1 MVQFNFSERTIKS
14 KVVYYGPPQSGKTTN
29 LEQIH
34 RLTDPEGANRL
45 ISLNT
50 AQDRTLF
57 FDLLPFSLGTV
68 SGYDFKVQLYTVPGQ
83 VQYNATRRVVLAG
96 ADAVVFVADSQKT
109 LAKENQ
115 TAFENMKVNLLANRL
130 VPEKVPLVLQYNK
143 RDLDQLVP
151 LAELDTALN
160 PWGRKTFPAVAFR
173 GEGVLETLVAVVQD
187 MLTSIAQKYSLK
199 EKGLDPAAV
208 PDIVAQAFEDLLR
221 NRPTPARPSPSAPPP
236 PSSPGSSPASGP
248 TSSRQEM
255 GMPPPWARS
264 EKGAAASSVAVAQ
277 APSTA
282 AAIVPTPASPAPAS
296 AAMPGSPGKVI
307 ISQPAGVEPA
317 YPGQAGSDASPV
329 SEELLHRAIRS
340 NVQLAEALGSFVR
353 EVQLGLA
360 TIVSHADQVATGG
373 GGPRAEVLVGG
384 IRREVTRLR
393 RLIQNLGDA
402 GAGAT
407 GGDSAKAP
415 PVSPS
420 RPVAGRSR
428 SGPHPSAASGAA
440 PAARVA
446 GPSAVAPVVVRA
458 AASPRATPTLDGL
471 VAEVAEAVRTP
482 LASRGLSV
490 RNAVARGAPLPRCP
504 PAGLR
509 RAMAALIQG
518 LSERVTPGS
527 TLAVRAER
535 KPVLLRGRD
544 GQEQRRDFLMLALTH
559 SAGLAEDDQR
569 RILKGGDR
577 GRLGDAYR
585 LVREM
590 GGFLRFAPLPGA
602 LLETRVFL
610 PV

>member
-96 ADAVVFVADSQKT
+96 ADAVVFVADSQQAMGRDN
-109 LAKENQ
+109 L

-143 RDLDQLVP
+143 QDLENLLPVS
-151 LAELDTALN
+151 ELSKTLN
-160 PWGRKTFPAVAFR
+160 PWGRKTFPAVAAR
-173 GEGVLETLVAVVQD
+173 GEGVLETFVAVVQE
-187 MLTSIAQKYSLK
+187 MLAAIAQKYNLK

-208 PDIVAQAFEDLLR
+208 PDVVAQAFEALLK
-221 NRPTPARPSPSAPPP
+221 NRPAATPKASAPSPPRPGTGTLPPGERASARIAAFPGPTASTPAA
-236 PSSPGSSPASGP
+236 
-248 TSSRQEM
+248 
-255 GMPPPWARS
+255 
-264 EKGAAASSVAVAQ
+264 
-277 APSTA
+277 
-282 AAIVPTPASPAPAS
+282 PTPVAPAPAAPS
-296 AAMPGSPGKVI
+296 
-307 ISQPAGVEPA
+307 PAGVPPDPPVSPVAAYAQAALPGEPGRVIFTQPQGAEPA

-340 NVQLAEALGSFVR
+340 NVELAEALGTFVR
-353 EVQLGLA
+353 EVQLGLG
-360 TIVSHADQVATGG
+360 TIVSHADQLAPGG
-373 GGPRAEVLVGG
+373 ADGRRAEVLVGG

-393 RLIQNLGDA
+393 RVIQELGDA
-402 GAGAT
+402 GAGAAASS
-407 GGDSAKAP
+407 DPRVPAKAPARPAPRAVPP
-415 PVSPS
+415 PVSPRAAGS
-420 RPVAGRSR
+420 GAPSSAPVA
-428 SGPHPSAASGAA
+428 
-440 PAARVA
+440 AARTGGA
-446 GPSAVAPVVVRA
+446 G
-458 AASPRATPTLDGL
+458 TLDGL
-471 VAEVAEAVRTP
+471 FNEVVSAVQAP

-490 RNAVARGAPLPRCP
+490 KSHIVLGAGLPRCP
-504 PAGLR
+504 PASLK
-509 RAMAALIQG
+509 RAMAALLQG
-518 LSERVTPGS
+518 LAVSVASGS
-527 TLAVRAER
+527 TVAVRAER

-544 GQEQRRDFLMLALTH
+544 GQEQRRDFLMLAFTH
-559 SAGLAEDDQR
+559 GAGLADEDQR
-569 RILKGGDR
+569 RILKGADK
-577 GRLGDAYR
+577 GRLGEAYR

-602 LLETRVFL
+602 MLETRVFL